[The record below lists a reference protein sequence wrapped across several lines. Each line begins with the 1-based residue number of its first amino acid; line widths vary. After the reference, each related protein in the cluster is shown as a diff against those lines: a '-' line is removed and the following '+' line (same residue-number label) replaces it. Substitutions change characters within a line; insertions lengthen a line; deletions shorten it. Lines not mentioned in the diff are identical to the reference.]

1 MSLTYSKSDGERER
15 KVDSESSGSNY
26 EDRKARLIELLM
38 SSVEGRTKETVRSD
52 NEFMLEGI
60 KGVPL
65 SAFVNSRFSKK
76 DNEVRAFALAL
87 CQSIKQMLDFGG
99 KELNE
104 IVDINFDVS
113 GYVIVRRDEIAVLD
127 KELESL
133 DEVIDEEVRQPNRQ
147 EDLEDRLELRLADE
161 KASWTKKGKGRGK
174 AETPAKTPPI
184 PPDTDAHEKIDDAQT
199 QTDAGWE
206 AFKSRVRLE
215 LLREFGNAQEK
226 FRAHEVSKKAAL
238 RKRNKIVDA
247 KNREVLLQ
255 TRLKGYQSAVSTIYN
270 RMKNV
275 ISECVEVKRTVS
287 MRVKILT
294 SGEEISDPWYVGNL
308 TGVRQLLMI
317 AYNKASLVTFSQ
329 TMLSTIS
336 YKCDATVC
344 NNEPLKVVQ
353 GVSRLLNLWE
363 LMGYYVFMTK
373 DVFFTA
379 ILINSFTDG
388 CAIKEKLILRAA
400 ERMRE
405 MDSASVEADDLAGV
419 KKDEML
425 LYNDISDYVKMLQE
439 SMVKVSAVSG
449 GSAPTHVAP
458 KKQFEVRAKIAE
470 GAAVAQGGEGGDTS
484 KEKRKFF
491 KAPVTREQ
499 NVTVQTRSG
508 ESIVYSATREAC
520 NACAHNPRCKLSL
533 CFKCGMFGHI
543 KIFCRQDRSTYV
555 SRQSGAAAVDYG
567 AMADEGSDNED

>member
-1 MSLTYSKSDGERER
+1 MSLSYSKSDGERER

-26 EDRKARLIELLM
+26 EDRKARLIEMLM
-38 SSVEGRTKETVRSD
+38 SSVEGRTKEIVRSD

-65 SAFVNSRFSKK
+65 SSFVNTRFSKK

-104 IVDINFDVS
+104 IVDINFNVI
-113 GYVIVRRDEIAVLD
+113 GYVIVRHDEMTALD
-127 KELESL
+127 KEIESL
-133 DEVIDEEVRQPNRQ
+133 DEVIDDEVRQPNRQ
-147 EDLEDRLELRLADE
+147 EDLDDKLELRLADE
-161 KASWTKKGKGRGK
+161 KASWTKKEKGKGRGK
-174 AETPAKTPPI
+174 ADTPAKTPPV
-184 PPDTDAHEKIDDAQT
+184 PPDTDTNEKIEDT

-206 AFKSRVRLE
+206 AFKGRVRLE
-215 LLREFGNAQEK
+215 LLRDFGNAQEK
-226 FRAHEVSKKAAL
+226 FRTYEVSKKKAL
-238 RKRNKIVDA
+238 RKKNKLMDA
-247 KNREVLLQ
+247 KSREVLLQ
-255 TRLKGYQSAVSTIYN
+255 TRLKGYQSAVSTIFN
-270 RMKNV
+270 RIKDV

-336 YKCDATVC
+336 YKCDVTVC

-363 LMGYYVFMTK
+363 MMGYYVFMTK

-379 ILINSFTDG
+379 ILINSFADG
-388 CAIKEKLILRAA
+388 CTIKEKLILRAA

-405 MDSASVEADDLAGV
+405 MDNASVETDDLGV
-419 KKDEML
+419 KKDEMV

-439 SMVKVSAVSG
+439 SMVKVSTASG
-449 GSAPTHVAP
+449 GGVPP
-458 KKQFEVRAKIAE
+458 KKPTEVRAKIIE
-470 GAAVAQGGEGGDTS
+470 GAAVAQGGDSGDAP
-484 KEKRKFF
+484 KEKKKFF

-520 NACAHNPRCKLSL
+520 NACTHNPRCKLSL

-543 KIFCRQDRSTYV
+543 KVFCRQDRSTYV